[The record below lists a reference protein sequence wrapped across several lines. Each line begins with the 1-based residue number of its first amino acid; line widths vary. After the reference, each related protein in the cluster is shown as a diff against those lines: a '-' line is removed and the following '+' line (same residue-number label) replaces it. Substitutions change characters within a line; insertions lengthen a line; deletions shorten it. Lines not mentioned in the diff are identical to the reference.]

1 VNSQLTTHFV
11 DDLHRGDGAVVRVDV
26 RLETALL
33 YEVDEL
39 LDLVEILVVGF
50 GGRQ

>member
-1 VNSQLTTHFV
+1 
-11 DDLHRGDGAVVRVDV
+11 VRVDV